1 MKTMTSGIDETFAE
15 KVRADAAMWGQ
26 AFNIDIDLR
35 GFLRLLLLEPGFQL
49 AFCVRLTELAARVPG
64 LGRILRR
71 LIWYPTTML
80 FGCDFG
86 VGVTIGGGLYLP
98 HPSGIVV
105 HAHCKLGRNVTLL
118 QGVTLGIVDPSL
130 PDCPVVEDGARVNTG
145 AKLLGGITVGRAAVI
160 GANAVVLRDVPEGR
174 VAVGVPA
181 RILPEKTAPVA
192 PPVTTP

>member
-1 MKTMTSGIDETFAE
+1 MKTMTNGSDETFSE
-15 KVRADAAMWGQ
+15 KVRADAAIW
-26 AFNIDIDLR
+26 ARSWEKDLTPR
-35 GFLRLLLLEPGFQL
+35 GYLRLLLLEPGFQL

-64 LGRILRR
+64 MGRILRR
-71 LIWYPTTML
+71 LVWYPTTMV

-105 HAHCKLGRNVTLL
+105 HGHCKLGRNVTLL
-118 QGVTLGIVDPSL
+118 QGVTLGIVNPAQ
-130 PDCPVVEDGARVNTG
+130 PTCPIVEDEARVNTG

-181 RILPEKTAPVA
+181 RILPEKPSQS
-192 PPVTTP
+192 